1 MFTAIV
7 HRKTIES
14 SVESSVE
21 SSTKGSAECLV
32 EGSIEDSVEKSIDGS
47 VESSVEIDNPVL
59 EQFRLNP
66 ELTLHALAKTLD
78 ISLRATEKK
87 VANLQE
93 KNKLKHIGPKKG
105 GYWQV
110 L

>member
-1 MFTAIV
+1 MPGIDFIDDRDGCLFTAIV
-7 HRKTIES
+7 HRKTIEGS
-14 SVESSVE
+14 VGGSVESSVE
-21 SSTKGSAECLV
+21 N
-32 EGSIEDSVEKSIDGS
+32 SIDGS

>member
-1 MFTAIV
+1 MNESLAWLITGIMQEHAIV
-7 HRKTIES
+7 HHNKIEG
-14 SVESSVE
+14 SVES
-21 SSTKGSAECLV
+21 
-32 EGSIEDSVEKSIDGS
+32 S

-78 ISLRATEKK
+78 ISLRATEKR

-93 KNKLKHIGPKKG
+93 KNRLKRIGPKKG